1 MGCSGNT
8 NHWLPRF
15 RVHRSPQ
22 RTDTP
27 IESSHPCCASS
38 VLVLWDSL
46 EYSRFRSQAA
56 SEPVQTQ
63 PLPERGLL
71 RAAAWELPV

>member
-1 MGCSGNT
+1 MDTGST

-15 RVHRSPQ
+15 RVHRSLQ

-27 IESSHPCCASS
+27 IESSHPCCVSS
-38 VLVLWDSL
+38 ALALWNSL
-46 EYSRFRSQAA
+46 EHSRSRSQAA
-56 SEPVQTQ
+56 REPVQTQ

-71 RAAAWELPV
+71 RATAWELSL